1 MSKTKNPP
9 RLYIDVPLSENR
21 ELTLS
26 PDMSHYVCNV
36 MRLKQ
41 GENIVCFNGTDGEYF
56 CTVIL
61 PHKKQTVLQTKRRLR
76 PFAAVP
82 DVWLLFAPVKKERTD
97 YIIEKATELGI
108 SKICPVYTAY
118 TNADTVRTERY
129 RAQAIEAAEQC
140 RRLDVPEII
149 PVQTLTNILKNWDIN
164 RIIFLMDESGGGQPA
179 LETFRTA
186 AGKPAAILVGPEGGF
201 SEEELLLLR
210 RQPFVRGISLGPRI
224 LRAETA
230 VAAALAL
237 WQAAAGDWK

>member
-1 MSKTKNPP
+1 MSEKKAKI
-9 RLYIDVPLSENR
+9 RLYCETKLVPGLEIRLN
-21 ELTLS
+21 EKQG
-26 PDMSHYVCNV
+26 HYLINV
-36 MRLKQ
+36 MKLMAGDTIFAFDNENGEFLCTLKTADRKNCLL
-41 GENIVCFNGTDGEYF
+41 EVSE
-56 CTVIL
+56 
-61 PHKKQTVLQTKRRLR
+61 QTRGFEKC
-76 PFAAVP
+76 P
-82 DVWLLFAPVKKERTD
+82 DIWLLFAPVKKERTD

-108 SKICPVYTAY
+108 SKILPVYTAY
-118 TNADTVRTERY
+118 TNAETVRTERY
-129 RAQAIEAAEQC
+129 RAQAVEAAEQC

-179 LETFRTA
+179 LESFQTA